1 MLLAT
6 SCHFSFANTMT
17 TLNTRTPPTSSRPF
31 CPKCGLMWL
40 KLGVGLHLVWLWSD
54 HNHPGWVHQGIRRA
68 KMFYIFQSSG
78 WTYFGSTTIPPNWP
92 VEYINMFCWGKG
104 AEKKPIKQSGLF
116 PNSTPTLYTDR
127 KIRWSVYRVANERSF
142 QACKLVSGDPETN
155 SILIS
160 SFQRICL
167 ILTDVTISQVGFSLM
182 LDAHLWMTPGQG

>member
-1 MLLAT
+1 
-6 SCHFSFANTMT
+6 
-17 TLNTRTPPTSSRPF
+17 
-31 CPKCGLMWL
+31 
-40 KLGVGLHLVWLWSD
+40 
-54 HNHPGWVHQGIRRA
+54 
-68 KMFYIFQSSG
+68 
-78 WTYFGSTTIPPNWP
+78 
-92 VEYINMFCWGKG
+92 MFCWGKG

-182 LDAHLWMTPGQG
+182 LDAHL